1 MHNVNVNNKFI
12 EREGTKVSN
21 ALECRLHFT
30 EQTGKFL
37 TDAENCLLKVQD
49 HADIPV
55 NCSRW

>member
-1 MHNVNVNNKFI
+1 MRF
-12 EREGTKVSN
+12 S
-21 ALECRLHFT
+21 T

-49 HADIPV
+49 HADIQV